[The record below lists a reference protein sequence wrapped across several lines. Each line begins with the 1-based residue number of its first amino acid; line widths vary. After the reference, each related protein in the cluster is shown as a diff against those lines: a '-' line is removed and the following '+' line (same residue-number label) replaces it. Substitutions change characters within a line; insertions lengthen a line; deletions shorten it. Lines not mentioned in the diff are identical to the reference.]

1 MTTTF
6 ENQVL
11 DKLSSIEER
20 LTGIEDRFDEATSFA
35 DGILGEEGGVFGEEG
50 LNAIKQTF
58 STFLTPEALSETA
71 GLTDGSPESLQDL
84 VGSLKDFKD
93 RLSGIKAA
101 ISSLPEEEFNLVDE
115 EEE

>member
-6 ENQVL
+6 ESQVL
-11 DKLSSIEER
+11 EKLSSIEER
-20 LTGIEDRFDEATSFA
+20 LTGIEDRFEEATSFA
-35 DGILGEEGGVFGEEG
+35 DGILGEEGGIFGEEG
-50 LNAIKQTF
+50 LNTIKKTL
-58 STFLTPEALSETA
+58 STFMTPEALGETSN
-71 GLTDGSPESLQDL
+71 LTDGSPESLQDL
-84 VGSLKDFKD
+84 VGSLKDFRD